1 MTGKIATTTTGL
13 AGMLGAMLLAL
24 SAAPVLADVKTGV
37 DAWSEGDFTRAVAE
51 WEAPAAAGDADALF
65 NLAQAYR
72 LGRGVAADTARARE
86 LYEEAARR
94 GHLKGGG

>member
-72 LGRGVAADTARARE
+72 LGRGVAADTARARA
-86 LYEEAARR
+86 LRR
-94 GHLKGGG
+94 GGTARPSQGGG